1 MEITDHIIVNMLKK
15 QLIDIYEKYTASPEL
30 LGDPNILSAYNLL
43 VKANTKDELKRWQL
57 ELINL
62 GLSFISNDAIE
73 RKDNLLGKL
82 DDTLSR
88 ADDNAIETFI
98 IWKRSITPAAWAHAR
113 QCSLE
118 TVRML
123 EEAVSGGFKA
133 HIVLFKCG
141 KQWAAIGIDA
151 DRLFEI
157 FGWQTGYV
165 DDGEVYVSWMYVTEY
180 GMKVLENS
188 KYTVEVLDL
197 GKVDVV
203 STAFTEDLVSSIQQY
218 TDYLRDIVLKSG
230 KLHKKLVEE
239 LPLFLGYD
247 NSNAYESV
255 SEVDI
260 EGNTLKAIIRP
271 SKECIVLF
279 DGRCWRTDK
288 VGVTLLL
295 SLAGILSMV

>member
-15 QLIDIYEKYTASPEL
+15 QLIDIYEKYTASPEM
-30 LGDPNILSAYNLL
+30 LGDPNILYAYNLL

-57 ELINL
+57 ALINL

-73 RKDNLLGKL
+73 RKDNLLGKFG
-82 DDTLSR
+82 DTLSR
-88 ADDNAIETFI
+88 ADDSAIEAFI
-98 IWKRSITPAAWAHAR
+98 LWKRSITPAAWVHAR

-123 EEAVSGGFKA
+123 EEAVSGSFKA

-218 TDYLRDIVLKSG
+218 TDYLRDIILKSG
-230 KLHKKLVEE
+230 KLHKKLEKE
-239 LPLFLGYD
+239 LPLFLG
-247 NSNAYESV
+247 EGFQTKGSV
-255 SEVDI
+255 SEIDI
-260 EGNTLKAIIRP
+260 DGNIIMAVINSPKEG
-271 SKECIVLF
+271 IVF
-279 DGRCWRTDK
+279 SDSRNWRTDDI
-288 VGVTLLL
+288 GIPLIL
-295 SLAGILSMV
+295 SLVGIIGSA

>member
-15 QLIDIYEKYTASPEL
+15 QLIDIYEKYTASPEM

-43 VKANTKDELKRWQL
+43 VKANTKDELKHWQFA
-57 ELINL
+57 LINL

-88 ADDNAIETFI
+88 ADDSAIEAFI
-98 IWKRSITPAAWAHAR
+98 IWKRSITPTAWAHAR

-118 TVRML
+118 TVRIL

-141 KQWAAIGIDA
+141 SQWAAIGIDA

-165 DDGEVYVSWMYVTEY
+165 DDGEAYVSWMYVTEY

-230 KLHKKLVEE
+230 NIHKKLEKE
-239 LPLFLGYD
+239 LPLFLG
-247 NSNAYESV
+247 EGFQTKGSV

-260 EGNTLKAIIRP
+260 DCDILKAVIRP
-271 SKECIVLF
+271 PEGDVVISN
-279 DGRCWRTDK
+279 GRNWRTDDI
-288 VGVTLLL
+288 GIPLIL
-295 SLAGILSMV
+295 SLYGIIGMA

>member
-15 QLIDIYEKYTASPEL
+15 QLIDIYEKYTASPEM
-30 LGDPNILSAYNLL
+30 LGDPNILYAYNLL

-57 ELINL
+57 ALINL

-73 RKDNLLGKL
+73 RKDNLLGKFG
-82 DDTLSR
+82 DTLSR
-88 ADDNAIETFI
+88 ADDSAIEAFI
-98 IWKRSITPAAWAHAR
+98 IWKRSITPTAWAHAR

-188 KYTVEVLDL
+188 KYTVEALDL

-218 TDYLRDIVLKSG
+218 TDYLRDIVLNSG
-230 KLHKKLVEE
+230 KFHKKLEKE
-239 LPLFLGYD
+239 LPLFLG
-247 NSNAYESV
+247 NEFQNEKSV

-260 EGNTLKAIIRP
+260 DGDILKAVIRP
-271 SKECIVLF
+271 SE
-279 DGRCWRTDK
+279 DGVIISRGRNWRTDDI
-288 VGVTLLL
+288 GIPLIL
-295 SLAGILSMV
+295 SLYGIIGMA